1 MRRAEGTLT
10 NGTYISVCNLNGN
23 ENVAILE
30 AKGDNY
36 QVLGT
41 NLKNRNDEK
50 VCTIPTPAGISYS
63 YSLVPWLLG
72 EPGEWPL

>member
-41 NLKNRNDEK
+41 KNRNDEK